1 MDVSRRILIISVMN
15 QECLPII
22 SQLSLSP
29 DPSLVNPFCE
39 GFSTIFNSLSIFL
52 IKPKN
57 DPKFKVESVNSEI
70 AALIAYIGITHY
82 KPLLVIN
89 AGSSGSLHANADEG
103 REVLQIGDV
112 CTGEEV
118 KFFDREMILPEYKEY
133 VEGKYETSSFDEIC
147 RSLEIKKVSIGTS
160 SSFANEYKKEK
171 IAKVDIAEMEAAAI
185 GKVCFWMKTK
195 LFLLKVVSDVPVE
208 SEEKRQK
215 MFEEC
220 VDSASV
226 TLAKK
231 LHSFL
236 LQFEKTLA

>member
-29 DPSLVNPFCE
+29 DPSLVNPFCV
-39 GFSTIFNSLSIFL
+39 GFSAVFNSLSIFL

-70 AALIAYIGITHY
+70 AALLTYIGITHY

-89 AGSSGSLHANADEG
+89 AGSSGSLHADG
-103 REVLQIGDV
+103 RREVLKVGDV
-112 CTGEEV
+112 CTAEEV
-118 KFFDREMILPEYKEY
+118 KFIDREMIIPEFKEY
-133 VEGKYETSSFDEIC
+133 TEGKYEVSAFDDIC
-147 RSLEIKKVSIGTS
+147 RFLGIKKVSIGTL
-160 SSFANEYKKEK
+160 SSFVNEYKKEH
-171 IAKVDIAEMEAAAI
+171 IENVDIAEMEAAAI
-185 GKVCFWMKTK
+185 GKVCFWMNTK
-195 LFLLKVVSDVPVE
+195 LFLLKVVSDVPME
-208 SEEKRQK
+208 NIEKRQK

-220 VDSASV
+220 LDSASV

-236 LQFEKTLA
+236 LEFEKTLV